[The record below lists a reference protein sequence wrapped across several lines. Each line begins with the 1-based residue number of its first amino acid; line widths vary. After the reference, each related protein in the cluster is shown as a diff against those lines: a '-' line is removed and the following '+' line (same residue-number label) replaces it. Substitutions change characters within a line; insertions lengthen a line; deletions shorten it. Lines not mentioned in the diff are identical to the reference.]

1 MTDYRRQFAVPPGA
15 PFDLASRDP
24 GYSDPELDKAAAQ
37 PLIEKNRERLADL
50 QTRLYAEGRRAVLI
64 CLQGM
69 DTAGKDGVVNHI
81 LGTMNPMG
89 CTVQAFKTPSEV
101 ERAHDFLWRAHAAVP
116 AKGWIGIFNRSH
128 YEAVLIEKVRK
139 LAPEDIIAQRY
150 RQIADFERLLTE
162 TGTVVVKFFLHIS
175 KDEQLERFKK
185 RLDDPAKQWK
195 ISAADYAERE
205 YWDAYQSACQIAL
218 EKCSTAAAPWH
229 VIPANRKWFRDLAV
243 SEILAATLDDM
254 SIQVPKPVVDLEKIR
269 LQYHAAAK
277 KG

>member
-1 MTDYRRQFAVPPGA
+1 MIDYRSQFAVPPGA

-24 GYSDPELDKAAAQ
+24 GYSDPKLDKAAAQ
-37 PLIEKNRERLADL
+37 PLIEKNRERLSDL

-139 LAPEDIIAQRY
+139 LAPDDIIAQRY

-254 SIQVPKPVVDLEKIR
+254 KIQVPKPVVDLEKIS

>member
-24 GYSDPELDKAAAQ
+24 GYSDPKLDKAAAQ

-139 LAPEDIIAQRY
+139 LAPDDIIAQRY

-254 SIQVPKPVVDLEKIR
+254 KIQVPKPVVDLEKIR

>member
-1 MTDYRRQFAVPPGA
+1 MTDYRSLFAVPPGA

-24 GYSDPELDKAAAQ
+24 GYSDPKLDKAAAQ

-139 LAPEDIIAQRY
+139 LAPDDIIAQRY

-254 SIQVPKPVVDLEKIR
+254 KIQVPKPVVDLEKIR

>member
-1 MTDYRRQFAVPPGA
+1 MIDYRSQFAVPPGA

-24 GYSDPELDKAAAQ
+24 GYSDPKLDKAAAQ
-37 PLIEKNRERLADL
+37 PLIEKNRERLSEL

-139 LAPEDIIAQRY
+139 LAPDDIIAQRY

-229 VIPANRKWFRDLAV
+229 VIPADRKWVRNAMIARILRMTMERMKLAYPP
-243 SEILAATLDDM
+243 APKGLD
-254 SIQVPKPVVDLEKIR
+254 SIVID
-269 LQYHAAAK
+269 
-277 KG
+277 G

>member
-1 MTDYRRQFAVPPGA
+1 MDYRSQFAVPPA
-15 PFDLASRDP
+15 TAFDLAGRDP
-24 GYSDPELDKAAAQ
+24 GYGDPKLDKASAQ
-37 PLIEKNRERLADL
+37 PLIAKNRERLADL
-50 QTRLYAEGRRAVLI
+50 QTRLYAEGKRAVLI

-69 DTAGKDGVVNHI
+69 DTAGKDGVVTHI

-116 AKGWIGIFNRSH
+116 AKGWIGIFNRSY
-128 YEAVLIEKVRK
+128 YEAVLIEKVHK
-139 LAPEDIIAQRY
+139 LAPEDVIAQRY
-150 RQIADFERLLTE
+150 RQIADFERLLAE
-162 TGTVVVKFFLHIS
+162 TGTVVVKFFLHVS
-175 KDEQLERFKK
+175 RDEQLERFRK
-185 RLDDPAKQWK
+185 RLDDPARQWK
-195 ISAADYAERE
+195 ISAADYSERDF
-205 YWDAYQSACQIAL
+205 WDAYQSAYQIAL

-243 SEILAATLDDM
+243 SEIIAATLEEM
-254 SIQVPKPVVDLEKIR
+254 KIQAPKPTVDLEKIR

>member
-1 MTDYRRQFAVPPGA
+1 MTDYRSLFAVPPGA

-24 GYSDPELDKAAAQ
+24 GYSDPKLDKAAAQ
-37 PLIEKNRERLADL
+37 PLIEKNRERLSEL

-128 YEAVLIEKVRK
+128 YEAVLIEKVHT
-139 LAPEDIIAQRY
+139 LAPDDIIAQRY
-150 RQIADFERLLTE
+150 CQIADFERLLTE
-162 TGTVVVKFFLHIS
+162 AGTVVAKFFLHIS

-254 SIQVPKPVVDLEKIR
+254 KIQVPKPVVDLEKIR